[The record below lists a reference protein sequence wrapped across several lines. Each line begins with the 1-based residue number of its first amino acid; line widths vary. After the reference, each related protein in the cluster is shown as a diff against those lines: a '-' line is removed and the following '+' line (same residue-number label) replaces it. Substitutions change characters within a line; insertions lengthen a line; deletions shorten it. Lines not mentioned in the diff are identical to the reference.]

1 MYGGACVGRGE
12 EEEEEEG
19 ADAIVKSYRCLLRPT
34 LQICIYV
41 YIYVYILMYIY
52 MLMYICI
59 YIYIYIYIN
68 TYKTLT
74 VHFGSLFPPY
84 IFWVDEWDKK

>member
-41 YIYVYILMYIY
+41 YIYVYIYIH
-52 MLMYICI
+52 
-59 YIYIYIYIN
+59 IYIN